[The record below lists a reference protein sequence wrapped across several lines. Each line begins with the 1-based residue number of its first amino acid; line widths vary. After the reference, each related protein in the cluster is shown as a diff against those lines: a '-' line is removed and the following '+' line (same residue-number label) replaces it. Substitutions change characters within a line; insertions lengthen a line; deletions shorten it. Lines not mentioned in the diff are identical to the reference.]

1 MKDYVLGVL
10 ENSHKMM
17 VLFVIIAETLQMGDK
32 LLVFSQSL
40 STLDLL
46 EQFLSKIQVPRKPD
60 QPEQIVVETWSR
72 NKNYFRE

>member
-1 MKDYVLGVL
+1 MLGVL

-46 EQFLSKIQVPRKPD
+46 EQFLNKVQVPRKPD
-60 QPEQIVVETWSR
+60 QPDQLVTETWAR
-72 NKNYFRE
+72 NKNYFRKIF

>member
-46 EQFLSKIQVPRKPD
+46 EQFLNKIQVPRKPD
-60 QPEQIVVETWSR
+60 QPEQISMETWSR